1 MITKWDNRLEMD
13 FSSMYDD
20 NNHPS
25 DIDLFFMGKTE
36 KGEDI
41 LIIGERKWRRKGL
54 IFNGQKRLLEA
65 FANRYKDPCI
75 ILHITHTECRQ
86 NGDTYID
93 VGGCKVEE
101 YYYSPIGEWVIPKY
115 YTTVKNVIDKYRR

>member
-1 MITKWDNRLEMD
+1 MIKKWENRIEMD

-41 LIIGERKWRRKGL
+41 LILGERKWRRKGL

-65 FANRYKDPCI
+65 FAKRYKDPCI
-75 ILHITHTECRQ
+75 ILHITHSECWQ
-86 NGDTYID
+86 NGDKSVD
-93 VGGCKVEE
+93 VGKCFVEE
-101 YYYSPIGEWVIPKY
+101 YYYSKIDDWVIPQH
-115 YTTVKNVIDKYRR
+115 YTTVRDVIDKYRR